1 MQSTSRQTT
10 DIIGLSMA
18 HCGGEERAE
27 FAKLTVYM
35 VPKLLI
41 PKLLV
46 HKLSF
51 KKTLFNSVALDVSEY
66 AQEIPTNCLVPYMV
80 HCSFCHLSVAE
91 FLAIFKEIISY
102 LVLVT
107 F

>member
-1 MQSTSRQTT
+1 LLLLCYAITTPSTPLCPCAMQSTSRQTT

-46 HKLSF
+46 HKQSCH
-51 KKTLFNSVALDVSEY
+51 KTLFSSVTLDTLRIRSRD
-66 AQEIPTNCLVPYMV
+66 P
-80 HCSFCHLSVAE
+80 H
-91 FLAIFKEIISY
+91 
-102 LVLVT
+102 
-107 F
+107 